1 MIPTGSKLWFGVSGF
16 ALVATVVY
24 FLASRGEELGSMVL
38 LSLAVAGFTLGLLAS
53 LIGDGDVPAPRAAS
67 PDEDMTP
74 AVVTAPRG
82 VQLAAAWPA
91 FAAVGAGVVA
101 VGLATGGILAYVG
114 FGLLLAAGIEWMVQA
129 WAERATADPSANRE
143 LRNRLMYPI
152 EIPVLAAVTIAFV
165 IIAFSRVLLAVSK
178 VGSTVVAI
186 VVAIVILGV
195 AFIVTSRPKLSS
207 SLLTV
212 VVALGVIGLLGGGI
226 IGAVAGEREFEAHH
240 GEDDHAEGEGESAV
254 ELFISADTTAG
265 FNEEDL
271 TVPVGE
277 PVTIIFQ
284 NNQGGVQHN
293 VHVIEPVELE
303 PGPIITGPDT
313 VEHVVTFEEEGEYTF
328 ICDVHPN
335 MEATIT
341 AVDQPAEG
349 SAEEGEPE
357 EGSLGDGGA
366 GVDELD
372 GDDS

>member
-16 ALVATVVY
+16 ALVATIVY

-53 LIGDGDVPAPRAAS
+53 LIGDGDVPAPRAAAPEEAATS
-67 PDEDMTP
+67 
-74 AVVTAPRG
+74 AVVTAPRN

-91 FAAVGAGVVA
+91 LAAVGAGVVV

-114 FGLLLAAGIEWMVQA
+114 FALLLAAGIEWMVQA
-129 WAERATADPSANRE
+129 WAERATADPTANRE

-165 IIAFSRVLLAVSK
+165 IISFSRVLLSVSK

-186 VVAIVILGV
+186 VVASLILGV
-195 AFIVTSRPKLSS
+195 AFLVTSRPKLSS

-226 IGAVAGEREFEAHH
+226 IGAVAGEREFEAHE
-240 GEDDHAEGEGESAV
+240 GEEDHGEGESAV
-254 ELFISADTTAG
+254 ELLISADTTAG

-293 VHVIEPVELE
+293 VHVTEPVDLE
-303 PGPIITGPDT
+303 PSPLITGPDT

-335 MEATIT
+335 MEGTIT

-349 SAEEGEPE
+349 SAEEEEETE
-357 EGSLGDGGA
+357 EGSEGHGA
-366 GVDELD
+366 DELE